1 MESKILTQVAN
12 AVLHPPDQDKYGN
25 LKAKILNN
33 FSDSNHKK
41 MSKLLQDTVLGD
53 KKPSGLLNEMK
64 RLSTPEIN
72 EELLKTLWIK
82 RLPTEVRVIL
92 STSTQTLA
100 EMSELADKIVEVANL
115 SNVNAVSK
123 SMPQT
128 SDSQISSLERCIA
141 QLTKAVDKLNQR
153 NSDQRTGPSN
163 RSRSKS
169 RGRSSDNRAATLAKK
184 TARKLLVSLQVCSL
198 APLNCNL
205 TPITHHRSELERCVK
220 ITPNVDSSGKRKNIN
235 LNNELFIGDNNTT
248 PNSPKSPIIN
258 ENPINLN
265 ATINRLTVTDH
276 NLNKGFLIDTG
287 ADVSVIPATA
297 LDLSNSPH
305 PTTLFAAN
313 ADFIV
318 HYGLLIDLREKR
330 LIDRRTNIGAIGE
343 FQQIDPN
350 MACIKAYDSQ
360 NKFRK
365 ILAEYTDLTNPN
377 AIHGSTKVNVY
388 HHIETKGAPFFCRP
402 RRLSPEK
409 YKAAQEEFR
418 KLVAQGICKPSKSPW
433 AKQVTFLGHL
443 VSAQGIKPLPQKVS
457 AIRDYSLPT
466 MVKDLKRFL
475 AIINFYRR
483 FIPKAVENQRILQ
496 DLSPDIRWIPG
507 ESNEVAEFLSRIQGV
522 SSDGKID
529 FELLA
534 KEQENDSEL
543 KSILENEQAT
553 SPTSM
558 PALVFLL

>member
-1 MESKILTQVAN
+1 MESKILTQIAD

-92 STSTQTLA
+92 STSTQTLS

-153 NSDQRTGPSN
+153 NSDQRSGPSN

-169 RGRSSDNRAATLAKK
+169 RGRSSDNRAATPAKK
-184 TARKLLVSLQVCSL
+184 QHENCWYHFNSL

-287 ADVSVIPATA
+287 ADVS
-297 LDLSNSPH
+297 
-305 PTTLFAAN
+305 
-313 ADFIV
+313 
-318 HYGLLIDLREKR
+318 
-330 LIDRRTNIGAIGE
+330 
-343 FQQIDPN
+343 
-350 MACIKAYDSQ
+350 
-360 NKFRK
+360 
-365 ILAEYTDLTNPN
+365 
-377 AIHGSTKVNVY
+377 
-388 HHIETKGAPFFCRP
+388 
-402 RRLSPEK
+402 
-409 YKAAQEEFR
+409 
-418 KLVAQGICKPSKSPW
+418 
-433 AKQVTFLGHL
+433 
-443 VSAQGIKPLPQKVS
+443 
-457 AIRDYSLPT
+457 
-466 MVKDLKRFL
+466 
-475 AIINFYRR
+475 
-483 FIPKAVENQRILQ
+483 
-496 DLSPDIRWIPG
+496 
-507 ESNEVAEFLSRIQGV
+507 
-522 SSDGKID
+522 
-529 FELLA
+529 
-534 KEQENDSEL
+534 
-543 KSILENEQAT
+543 
-553 SPTSM
+553 
-558 PALVFLL
+558 

>member
-1 MESKILTQVAN
+1 MIN
-12 AVLHPPDQDKYGN
+12 
-25 LKAKILNN
+25 
-33 FSDSNHKK
+33 SNHKK
-41 MSKLLQDTVLGD
+41 ISKLLQDTVLGD

-123 SMPQT
+123 SMQQT

-169 RGRSSDNRAATLAKK
+169 RGRSSDNRAATPTKK
-184 TARKLLVSLQVCSL
+184 NSTKIFGITSSLVLKRESAPNHAISIQKTT
-198 APLNCNL
+198 PLNCNL

-248 PNSPKSPIIN
+248 PNSPKSPTNQPINVLGEKISCCSVVN

-276 NLNKGFLIDTG
+276 NLNKGFLIDSG
-287 ADVSVIPATA
+287 ADVSF
-297 LDLSNSPH
+297 
-305 PTTLFAAN
+305 TT
-313 ADFIV
+313 
-318 HYGLLIDLREKR
+318 
-330 LIDRRTNIGAIGE
+330 
-343 FQQIDPN
+343 
-350 MACIKAYDSQ
+350 
-360 NKFRK
+360 
-365 ILAEYTDLTNPN
+365 
-377 AIHGSTKVNVY
+377 
-388 HHIETKGAPFFCRP
+388 
-402 RRLSPEK
+402 
-409 YKAAQEEFR
+409 
-418 KLVAQGICKPSKSPW
+418 
-433 AKQVTFLGHL
+433 
-443 VSAQGIKPLPQKVS
+443 
-457 AIRDYSLPT
+457 
-466 MVKDLKRFL
+466 
-475 AIINFYRR
+475 
-483 FIPKAVENQRILQ
+483 
-496 DLSPDIRWIPG
+496 DIRWTPG
-507 ESNEVAEFLSRIQGV
+507 ESNEVADFLSRIQGV

-543 KSILENEQAT
+543 KSILEKEQVGDNLSKTPSRNVLKIQFEADKPRT
-553 SPTSM
+553 HGKPFEFGTYRMLNLSNFGTHQQDMLTTHVRDLFVRFAQIVQHIAMLQTCIS
-558 PALVFLL
+558 